1 MKLLIN
7 TMFLYESV
15 SNSGS
20 ICIQMCLYLFLLSSY
35 VHTYLKCLVS
45 FSIVIFL
52 ILNLFILLVWSIP
65 VFQCNLHSHSTLIK
79 LSFHLL
85 FFFCKIWIENW
96 VLILTL
102 SGNASLVVHLTNILF
117 LVNIRLKCIFIFF
130 FV

>member
-7 TMFLYESV
+7 PMFLYESV

-20 ICIQMCLYLFLLSSY
+20 IRIQMCLYLFLLSSY
-35 VHTYLKCLVS
+35 VYTYLKGLVS
-45 FSIVIFL
+45 FSLVIFL
-52 ILNLFILLVWSIP
+52 ILNLFILLVWPIP
-65 VFQCNLHSHSTLIK
+65 VFQWNLHSHSTLIK

-85 FFFCKIWIENW
+85 FLFVKILIENW

-102 SGNASLVVHLTNILF
+102 RGNASLLIHLTNILV
-117 LVNIRLKCIFIFF
+117 LVNIRLKCIFSFF